1 LGLTANGGGS
11 LMTNDQSVW
20 LQEPPA
26 GYWDGVAVT
35 QPPVSV
41 TSHRVIYGDIAALLS
56 GGLPDAPTPEVLRRN
71 DGVGMFYSGQVNSLF
86 GPPECGKTHIS
97 VGTVAEA
104 LTNGGKAVF
113 IDLDHN
119 GILST
124 ATRLLAAGVPPETL
138 QDLDRFRYKEPE
150 DREDLIETV
159 ADLRA
164 WKPDVAIID
173 SVGELLPMMG
183 LNSNS
188 PDDFTIAHTA
198 VLKPLAM
205 AGSCVVIIDHV
216 AKNTESQAQGPTG
229 TAAKARAIGGTMLRV
244 TIKDQFA
251 PGRGGS
257 AYLNIKKDRHGGLR
271 AASPTGDKEPLAGTF
286 KMFPDSSFAV
296 YAPTDGERAP
306 EAAPGADLAALNALN
321 PPPESVR
328 DVMARLQWG
337 NHRAALTL
345 RVWREQIAAVTVTD
359 MGGVV
364 TATPSGTRNSAV
376 TQQQATLTGAA

>member
-1 LGLTANGGGS
+1 
-11 LMTNDQSVW
+11 MTTDDQSVW
-20 LQEPPA
+20 ASEPPPEHW
-26 GYWDGVAVT
+26 GSVAVA
-35 QPPVSV
+35 QPPMSV
-41 TSHRVIYGDIAALLS
+41 TSYRVIYGDVAALLS

-71 DGVGMFYSGQVNSLF
+71 DGIGLFYLGQVNSIF

-97 VGTVAEA
+97 IGAAAEA

-119 GILST
+119 GMLST
-124 ATRLLAAGVPPETL
+124 ATRLLAAGVSPEIL
-138 QDLDRFRYKEPE
+138 QDLERFRYKEPE
-150 DREDLIETV
+150 DRQDLIETV
-159 ADLRA
+159 ADLRV
-164 WKPDVAIID
+164 WKPDVVIID

-205 AGSCVVIIDHV
+205 SGACVVIIDHV

-244 TIKDQFA
+244 TIKEQFA

-271 AASPTGDKEPLAGTF
+271 AASPSGDKEPLAGTF
-286 KMFPDSSFAV
+286 KMFPDSSFTV
-296 YAPTDGERAP
+296 YAPTDGERVP
-306 EAAPGADLAALNALN
+306 EAAPGADLAELNALD

-359 MGGVV
+359 TGGAV
-364 TATPSGTRNSAV
+364 TATPTDTRNSGV
-376 TQQQATLTGAA
+376 TEQQATLPGEAA